1 MSRTLATLLLLLSM
15 TASLA
20 AEETPQEHPL
30 LPLLQLTEKR
40 LRGLD
45 AVQDYTCTVVKRERI
60 NGRLQEA
67 QTMFVKLRQEQVR
80 DGQVVVPLSV
90 YVRYLAPTEV
100 AGREVIF
107 VKGANKGNMI
117 VRKGGPRFAHVT
129 VAVAPDSP
137 AAFRDNNHAV
147 TEVGFR
153 SMLMEL
159 LQLGRE
165 DLNYGEC
172 EVKYYTGA
180 KINGR
185 VATVAE
191 IVHPVRRSHFQYHKA
206 QVFIDDQL
214 QLPVRFVVYDW
225 PAEDG
230 GNPPLIEEF
239 TVVDIKLNVGLADAE
254 FDHRNPDYHFSKS
267 FRPEGLASHQ

>member
-1 MSRTLATLLLLLSM
+1 MPRPLATLLLLLSM
-15 TASLA
+15 TSSLTA
-20 AEETPQEHPL
+20 QETPQEHPL
-30 LPLLQLTEKR
+30 LPLLQLAEKR
-40 LRGLD
+40 LHALN

-90 YVRYLAPTEV
+90 YVHYLSPAEV
-100 AGREVIF
+100 ADREVIY
-107 VKGANKGNMI
+107 VRGANKGNMI

-137 AAFRDNNHAV
+137 AAFRDNNHAI

-153 SMLMEL
+153 SMLLEL

-165 DLNYGEC
+165 DLNHGEC

-185 VATVAE
+185 VSTVAE
-191 IVHPVRRSHFQYHKA
+191 IVHPVRREYFQYHKA
-206 QVFIDDQL
+206 QIFIDDQL
-214 QLPVRFVVYDW
+214 QLPVRFAVYDW
-225 PAEDG
+225 AAEEG
-230 GNPPLIEEF
+230 RSLPLIEEF
-239 TVVDIKLNVGLADAE
+239 TVVDIKLNVGLTDQD
-254 FDHRNPDYHFSKS
+254 FDHRNEAYQFSKT
-267 FRPEGLASHQ
+267 FQPE